1 MVLKSL
7 QTIKVTSSLF
17 LLLILIQSSNG
28 HLRRCFSCR
37 SRGDQGDCRDPFY
50 LAATNTSSKPAA
62 EVRTTG
68 VETPPCASGWCSKT
82 IEGVDKT
89 FKDAEYGRATQRD
102 CLRRPPSDGK
112 ERCAYVTVKAKNNK
126 KVFMCFCQGDLCNG
140 AHNSNK
146 PSYLITILSSS
157 LLCVVFI
164 LNRLF

>member
-1 MVLKSL
+1 MKYAQS
-7 QTIKVTSSLF
+7 TLF
-17 LLLILIQSSNG
+17 LSLILVVIQGSSGN
-28 HLRRCFSCR
+28 LRRCFSCR

-50 LAATNTSSKPAA
+50 LAAKNASSL
-62 EVRTTG
+62 VSDYRSSG

-82 IEGVDKT
+82 IEGVDKS

-140 AHNSNK
+140 VSQSI
-146 PSYLITILSSS
+146 PSFYLLAFVVLSSAFILSHSS
-157 LLCVVFI
+157 
-164 LNRLF
+164 